1 MLVMT
6 DVYTNKDPTVAMFYN
21 KTTTKSAFIYINM
34 LPLLMLSAMCP
45 PAALLTQRTDKK
57 MNSEKINCIVIIK
70 RTNTANNEIIK
81 YAELWLLI
89 LAKCADVKIR
99 AASLQILE

>member
-1 MLVMT
+1 
-6 DVYTNKDPTVAMFYN
+6 
-21 KTTTKSAFIYINM
+21 M

-99 AASLQILE
+99 AASWQILE

>member
-1 MLVMT
+1 ML
-6 DVYTNKDPTVAMFYN
+6 
-21 KTTTKSAFIYINM
+21 
-34 LPLLMLSAMCP
+34 LLLMLSATGP

-70 RTNTANNEIIK
+70 RANTANNEIIK
-81 YAELWLLI
+81 YAELWLLF

-99 AASLQILE
+99 LLLGESLNEDRACMKELEVNPTFFSLNVAVHKF